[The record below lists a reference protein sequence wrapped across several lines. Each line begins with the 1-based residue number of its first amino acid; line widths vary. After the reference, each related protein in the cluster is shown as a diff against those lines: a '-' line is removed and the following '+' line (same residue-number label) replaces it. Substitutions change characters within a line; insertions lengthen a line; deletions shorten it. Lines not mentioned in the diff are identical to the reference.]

1 MRISFDLDDT
11 LICYQPGVPA
21 EAPLAL
27 WPIRAWLSEP
37 LRLGARELLRE
48 LVAQG
53 HTVGVYTTSYR
64 DPQKVRLWLM
74 SYGVRASFAYNQ
86 AHYDHLC
93 KQRGHARLSKDPR
106 LFNIDLHVDNEIIVA
121 EQGEKYGFAVVLVAP
136 EDTGWADRVREAI
149 NAAVSG

>member
-74 SYGVRASFAYNQ
+74 SYGEQAQQRPAYVRYRSACGQ
-86 AHYDHLC
+86 
-93 KQRGHARLSKDPR
+93 
-106 LFNIDLHVDNEIIVA
+106 
-121 EQGEKYGFAVVLVAP
+121 
-136 EDTGWADRVREAI
+136 
-149 NAAVSG
+149 